1 MKKKLWSIF
10 TDNMDRCL
18 VTGIEASEGNRNG
31 IEIHHIFSGTDRPR
45 SELFGFCVPLHASVH
60 PNGVRLDANTN
71 WIDLDHW
78 LKRKCQEYFIEVAK
92 MGNRDDWYRAF
103 GRFYDDRCDE
113 KVWLNGKF
121 EWRL

>member
-1 MKKKLWSIF
+1 MKQLHSIF
-10 TDNMDRCL
+10 TDNMDKCI
-18 VTGIEASEGNRNG
+18 VTGIEASEDNRNG

-45 SELFGFCVPLHASVH
+45 SELFGFCVPLHRSVH
-60 PNGVRLDANTN
+60 PNGAFRTDKN
-71 WIDLDHW
+71 WMELDHW
-78 LKRKCQEYFIEVAK
+78 LKRKCQEYFIEVAQL
-92 MGNRDDWYRAF
+92 GDRDDWYKLF